1 MVEINVLYEG
11 DLHCKATHKPSGV
24 AIETD
29 APVDNHGKGESFSPT
44 DLLAT
49 SLGVCNL
56 TTMEIIMRN
65 EGINLRGSKI
75 RIEKHMSNNLPRR
88 VAKLV
93 VQFDMAKGIPENKR
107 VFLESAAKNC
117 PVAKSIHPDIKVEYS
132 FIYTD

>member
-11 DLHCKATHKPSGV
+11 GLHCKATHEPSGV

-44 DLLAT
+44 DLLST
-49 SLGVCNL
+49 SLGVCNM
-56 TTMEIIMRN
+56 TIMGITANN
-65 EGINLRGSKI
+65 EGINLKGSKI

-93 VQFDMAKGIPENKR
+93 VQFDMVNGIPKNKR
-107 VFLESAAKNC
+107 GLLESAAKNC
-117 PVAKSIHPDIKVEYS
+117 PVAKSIHPDIQVEYS
-132 FIYTD
+132 FNYND

>member
-11 DLHCKATHKPSGV
+11 DLHCKVSHRPSGV
-24 AIETD
+24 TIETD

-49 SLGVCNL
+49 SLGVCNM
-56 TTMEIIMRN
+56 TIMGIIAKD
-65 EGINLRGSKI
+65 EGINLKGSKI

-93 VQFDMAKGIPENKR
+93 VQFKMAQGISKNKR
-107 VFLESAAKNC
+107 ELLESAAKNC
-117 PVAKSIHPDIKVEYS
+117 PVAKSIHPDIKVEYR
-132 FIYTD
+132 FNYND